1 MLKENVSLETA
12 ARFGYIGTS
21 YAALKVGQVGPGSSV
36 LINGVTGTLG
46 YAAVSCALGL
56 GAVQILGIGRSKEK
70 LEHIKSIFP
79 AERVTV
85 VSSED
90 VDVAHWVDDQT
101 GGAGIDTL
109 IDCLGVGGDAKGTEA
124 LSGKVKRGGNAIL
137 VAGGAEGE
145 IRQSYSHA
153 MNRSVGIVGST
164 WFTPGQIDEL
174 ASLVA
179 AGVIDL
185 SYLETKAF
193 ALDDVNKALDC
204 VGGRL
209 GGAVNVLVKP
219 TLD

>member
-1 MLKENVSLETA
+1 MQNLNTGDRVYVDPWLTCGTCQACRRGDITLCSGAALRGYFAFSEAGVRTLNRYPIGGLSDYVVSPDTNICVLKEKNVSLETA

-70 LEHIKSIFP
+70 LEHIKSVFP

-90 VDVAHWVDDQT
+90 VDVADWVDDQT

-109 IDCLGVGGDAKGTEA
+109 IDCLGVGGDAKGTGPQE
-124 LSGKVKRGGNAIL
+124 SGD
-137 VAGGAEGE
+137 
-145 IRQSYSHA
+145 
-153 MNRSVGIVGST
+153 
-164 WFTPGQIDEL
+164 QII
-174 ASLVA
+174 
-179 AGVIDL
+179 G
-185 SYLETKAF
+185 
-193 ALDDVNKALDC
+193 
-204 VGGRL
+204 
-209 GGAVNVLVKP
+209 
-219 TLD
+219 